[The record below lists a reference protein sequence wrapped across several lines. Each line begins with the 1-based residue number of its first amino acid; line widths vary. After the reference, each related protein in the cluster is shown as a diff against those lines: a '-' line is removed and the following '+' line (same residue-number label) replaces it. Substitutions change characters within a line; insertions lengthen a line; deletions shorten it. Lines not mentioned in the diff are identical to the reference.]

1 MKGITLLLILSL
13 TISCRTAKEDRQ
25 IKQIY
30 VREFKTTYFKSLLRK
45 GFNNNNGYNNAVEI
59 DNSNFAEPILSPEDS
74 KYIDSLTTEGNQFMA
89 SDSLQSFGNRAEGAE
104 GKQVFYFALE
114 KYKSRWLDSVC
125 KQRLKK
131 YWKSERE
138 FRKSMR

>member
-59 DNSNFAEPILSPEDS
+59 DNSNFAEPI
-74 KYIDSLTTEGNQFMA
+74 
-89 SDSLQSFGNRAEGAE
+89 
-104 GKQVFYFALE
+104 
-114 KYKSRWLDSVC
+114 
-125 KQRLKK
+125 
-131 YWKSERE
+131 
-138 FRKSMR
+138 